1 MYFNS
6 FRLVSM
12 YLLIHRQT
20 QQEKGHQFHFCF
32 DAKQLE
38 YFKIQGK
45 VFSNK
50 YTRFTEKTL

>member
-1 MYFNS
+1 
-6 FRLVSM
+6 M

-50 YTRFTEKTL
+50 YIRFTEKTLGKLKNNQ